1 MTEKTKTIWKAIG
14 GVVTIIIAAIGVY
27 AALVSADL
35 IDNPRAAKTET
46 TAGPSVTQASADS
59 TGPTE
64 SAEPQLA
71 VGDITRFGNY
81 DWRVLDIDTV
91 YNRALLLSE
100 DIIEQRPYNTEFT
113 DVTWETCTLRAYLNS
128 SFYGSFNEGDR
139 SRIALT
145 RNINPDNTWGRTKGV
160 AFGTPGGNPTDD
172 HIFLLGIAEILKYFP
187 GLRLYKDS
195 DGDEWWYEADERLV
209 AKFNNDGSWWWLR
222 SPGNDQGSAA
232 NVHDDGNVNLHGNH
246 VNTETGGVRP
256 ALWLNL

>member
-1 MTEKTKTIWKAIG
+1 MTEKTKTIWKAISA
-14 GVVTIIIAAIGVY
+14 VVVIILTAIGVY
-27 AALVSADL
+27 AALVQADIL
-35 IDNPRAAKTET
+35 DNPRAAKTT
-46 TAGPSVTQASADS
+46 TAPTVTQAGIGS
-59 TGPTE
+59 TDPTN

-71 VGDITRFGNY
+71 VGDITHFGSY

-172 HIFLLGIAEILKYFP
+172 YIFLLSVAEILKHFP

-195 DGDEWWYEADERLV
+195 DGDEWYYEADERLV
-209 AKFNNDGSWWWLR
+209 SKFNNSGSWWWLR
-222 SPGNDQGSAA
+222 SPGYYQDYAAGVDNDGYVYLSG
-232 NVHDDGNVNLHGNH
+232 NNVNY
-246 VNTETGGVRP
+246 ETGGVRP